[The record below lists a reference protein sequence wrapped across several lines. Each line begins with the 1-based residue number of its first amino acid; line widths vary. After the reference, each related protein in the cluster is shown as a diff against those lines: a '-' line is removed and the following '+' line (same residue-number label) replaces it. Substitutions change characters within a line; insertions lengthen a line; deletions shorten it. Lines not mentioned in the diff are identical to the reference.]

1 MYDDCAITVLTA
13 ETRGPENLII
23 PFYISTVNDMQP
35 SRAVGVDAQQHPR
48 YRSTVAD
55 QDLQIRGSLVIQTLR
70 KKAGGGGISEKIL
83 SALWASVWSK
93 NKGGGGQVPLEPS
106 HGSTIDQGG

>member
-1 MYDDCAITVLTA
+1 MYYDCAITVLTA

-48 YRSTVAD
+48 YRSTVTD
-55 QDLQIRGSLVIQTLR
+55 QDLQIRVSLVIQTLR
-70 KKAGGGGISEKIL
+70 KKAGGGGSQKNFFQPFGPQFGLKIRG
-83 SALWASVWSK
+83 W
-93 NKGGGGQVPLEPS
+93 GGGGPPGTLPWIY
-106 HGSTIDQGG
+106 H